1 MNILQVEHLTIN
13 VTSNK
18 IQYPVVNDIS
28 LVISEGETLG
38 ILGESGSGKSVT
50 ALSIMRLINPPLA
63 VSRGTIT
70 YKNKNIFQLTRKEIQ
85 DIRGREIAM
94 IFQEPM
100 TSLNPVLT
108 CGFQLAECI
117 KLYSSISGKEAKQRA
132 INLFKEVILPD
143 PGRVYKSYPHQLS
156 GGQRQRVMIAMALC
170 GNPKILIADEPTT
183 ALDVTVQKSILD
195 LLQNLQ
201 KTYGL
206 SIIFISHDIGVISS
220 LANRII
226 VMKEGVIVEQ
236 NLKDKLLHHPKS
248 LYTKGLL
255 ACRPP
260 LDKRPKRLT
269 TVKDSENQQD
279 TETKYPETGLPKI
292 KKSISKQIVLLRV
305 NNLNIDFQRKNIF
318 NKVVSNTK
326 VLTDVSFHVLQGE
339 TLGLVGESGSG
350 KTTIGKTIMQLID
363 NWSGDICFHD
373 RSLDGIRMKEKRE
386 LKRKIQLIFQDPYS
400 SLNPKLMVGKAI
412 MEPLAYYKILE
423 RPQEQKDKAIELLKR
438 VGLTEASFY
447 KLPHEFS
454 GGQRQRVVIARTL
467 AMNPEL
473 LICDESVSALDVS
486 IQAQVLNLLNDL
498 KEQLGLTYIFIS
510 HDLAVVK
517 YMSDRII
524 VLNKGFVE
532 EIQDSDTLFT
542 APKSSY
548 TEKLISSIPKIK

>member
-454 GGQRQRVVIARTL
+454 GGQRQRVVIARAL